1 MNSFLLLYL
10 VTVYLIASIP
20 FSLVLAKIL
29 SGIDVRQFA
38 DGNPGAANAW
48 HYGSKIAGTLGCI
61 LDISK
66 GSVPVFLAKKYWP
79 NSDSVLFLTGVIAV
93 SGHAWPIYLNFNG
106 GKSLAITAGVFLSLF
121 DSLLV
126 IYWIVLLAVLSSL
139 SIPFAE
145 GVIITLV
152 VATIHTFILYTSW
165 YLRFTV
171 LIIALIVAYK
181 HRITLRNLSFSD
193 ASLINKIKKQ
203 YISRSKN
210 RTKV

>member
-1 MNSFLLLYL
+1 MNSFLLIYL

-20 FSLVLAKIL
+20 FSLVLAKII
-29 SGIDVRQFA
+29 SGIDVRQFG

-48 HYGSKIAGTLGCI
+48 HYGGKIAGTLGCI

-66 GSVPVFLAKKYWP
+66 GSLPVFLAKKYWP

-93 SGHAWPIYLNFNG
+93 LGHAWPIYLNFNG

-121 DSLLV
+121 DNLLV
-126 IYWIVLLAVLSSL
+126 IYWMVLLAVFSFLT
-139 SIPFAE
+139 IPFAE
-145 GVIITLV
+145 GVIITLI
-152 VATIHTFILYTSW
+152 VATIHTFILYKSW

-171 LIIALIVAYK
+171 LIIALIVACK
-181 HRITLRNLSFSD
+181 HRVTLSNLCFNN
-193 ASLINKIKKQ
+193 ASLISKIKKQ
-203 YISRSKN
+203 YNSWSKN